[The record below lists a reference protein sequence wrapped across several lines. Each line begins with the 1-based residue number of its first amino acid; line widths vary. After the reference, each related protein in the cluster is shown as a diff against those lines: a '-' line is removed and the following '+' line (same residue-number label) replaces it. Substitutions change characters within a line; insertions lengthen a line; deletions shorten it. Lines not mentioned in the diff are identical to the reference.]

1 MSVLF
6 LTFLFNLSY
15 VIRFCAILNLIKK
28 KLIFQSSF
36 KKMII
41 KFSENKKLNEKHL
54 NETVELFM
62 GTILWVELLQSNL
75 PII

>member
-1 MSVLF
+1 
-6 LTFLFNLSY
+6 
-15 VIRFCAILNLIKK
+15 
-28 KLIFQSSF
+28 
-36 KKMII
+36 MII